1 MLSCSHVNASRM
13 MSQNSMFDIAVAWKN
28 EKVMSKEAF
37 IYQEAHLRLLRL
49 IQLNPKIKQRELA
62 IEAGVSLGKT
72 NYCIKALLGKGL
84 IKVQNF
90 KSNERKMSYAYLLT
104 PKGIAEKALL
114 TKRFLQLKMEEYEAL
129 KAEIELLKQETKK
142 Q

>member
-1 MLSCSHVNASRM
+1 MLLCSLVNASWR
-13 MSQNSMFDIAVAWKN
+13 MSQNSIFDIAVACKN
-28 EKVMSKEAF
+28 EKFMSKEAF
-37 IYQEAHLRLLRL
+37 IYQEAHLRVLRL

-114 TKRFLQLKMEEYEAL
+114 TQRFLQLKMEEYEAL
-129 KAEIELLKQETKK
+129 KAEIEILKQESKK